1 MKQNSH
7 SEKGREIKK
16 KEMKE
21 QTVLTISLARILNAI
36 IRSKLQGVQ
45 SQLVTTTTT
54 KKKNNRYIA
63 NRKFN
68 DNNYQ

>member
-1 MKQNSH
+1 MI
-7 SEKGREIKK
+7 ER
-16 KEMKE
+16 
-21 QTVLTISLARILNAI
+21 TVLTISLARMLNAI

-45 SQLVTTTTT
+45 SQLVTTIT
-54 KKKNNRYIA
+54 KKKEDNNRYIA